1 MYDLGYSRPATLA
14 KALEL
19 LQQDDLAQ
27 LVSGGQTLM
36 PVLRAR
42 LAAPSQLVDIARLD
56 DLRQIRTIGAGIE
69 IGAGM
74 THAEVAASPVVR
86 AHLPALAALAG
97 GIGDAQI
104 RHRGTIGGSIANND
118 PAACYPSA
126 VLALGARV
134 QTNLRML
141 DAEAFFAG
149 MFATAL
155 EPGEIVT
162 AVHFPACAVACYL
175 KFRNPASRFALVG
188 VFAARLASDE
198 HRIAIIG
205 GGNGVFRWHEA
216 ERHLDRG
223 AGVDGLD
230 TVPLDLANF
239 TGDIHGSADYRR
251 HVAKVI
257 TRRALTQMA

>member
-14 KALEL
+14 AALEL
-19 LQQDDLAQ
+19 LQQDDMAQ
-27 LVSGGQTLM
+27 PVSGGQTLM

-42 LAAPSQLVDIARLD
+42 LAAPSQLVDIARLE
-56 DLRQIRTIGAGIE
+56 DLRQIRSVDGDIE

-74 THAEVAASPVVR
+74 THAEVAGDPLVR
-86 AHLPALAALAG
+86 AALPALAALAG
-97 GIGDAQI
+97 GIGDPQV
-104 RHRGTIGGSIANND
+104 RHRGTIGGSLANND

-134 QTNLRML
+134 KTSVRTL

-162 AVHFPACAVACYL
+162 AVQFPACAHACYL

-188 VFAARLASDE
+188 VFAARLGSGY
-198 HRIAIIG
+198 RIAITG
-205 GGNGVFRWHEA
+205 GGNGVFRWREV
-216 ERHLDRG
+216 EEHLDRG
-223 AGVDGLD
+223 AGIAGLD
-230 TVPLDLANF
+230 AVALDLENF
-239 TGDIHGSADYRR
+239 TGDIHGSAEYRR
-251 HVAKVI
+251 HVATVI
-257 TRRALTQMA
+257 TRRALTQLA